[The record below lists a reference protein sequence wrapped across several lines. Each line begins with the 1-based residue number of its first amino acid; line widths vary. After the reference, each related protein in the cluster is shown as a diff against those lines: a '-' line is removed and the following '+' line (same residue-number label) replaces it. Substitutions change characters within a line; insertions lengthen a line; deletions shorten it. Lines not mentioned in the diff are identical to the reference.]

1 MTMSFEQFR
10 TNVEAWATERGIYE
24 HSTAL
29 AQALKAVSEVGE
41 LADAVIK
48 NDKEALIDAVG
59 DVAVCL
65 VNVTKMQSI
74 DLDLEYIFDDESLGK
89 TMTPEKAAGFLSYAA
104 GNVCYSLGNGKESSP
119 LNEVLDGSFYSLY
132 AISSL
137 NGLDFLQCCESAWS
151 EIKDR
156 KGRMVAGGAFV
167 KE

>member
-1 MTMSFEQFR
+1 MTMTFEQFR
-10 TNVEAWATERGIYE
+10 TNVEAWAAERGIYE

-48 NDKEALIDAVG
+48 NDRAALVDAIG

-65 VNVTKMQSI
+65 VNYAAMENQELTVLDIKESEDRSPAECAWTCVMMMAALRENGLVCSYI
-74 DLDLEYIFDDESLGK
+74 MGCLDLIARVND
-89 TMTPEKAAGFLSYAA
+89 
-104 GNVCYSLGNGKESSP
+104 
-119 LNEVLDGSFYSLY
+119 
-132 AISSL
+132 
-137 NGLDFLQCCESAWS
+137 LDFLACCESAWN

-156 KGRMVAGGAFV
+156 KGHMVAGGAFV

>member
-1 MTMSFEQFR
+1 MTFEQFR
-10 TNVEAWATERGIYE
+10 NNVESWAEVRGIYE

-48 NDKEALIDAVG
+48 NDKAALIDAIG

-65 VNVTKMQSI
+65 VNVARIRGEEISDTSFNLGIPNNPLPEQQAAFIAYHVS
-74 DLDLEYIFDDESLGK
+74 DLASDLVHAPELTGEHNTTHAFACMTCLAEYIG
-89 TMTPEKAAGFLSYAA
+89 
-104 GNVCYSLGNGKESSP
+104 
-119 LNEVLDGSFYSLY
+119 
-132 AISSL
+132 SSL
-137 NGLDFLQCCESAWS
+137 DQCCESAWI